1 VSARSIDRAT
11 FLANLYPTLH
21 IIVQVPAT
29 ATSGSA
35 FDDIRQFTTSIN
47 TNTASNITIQHRI
60 ITAPQPILDASI
72 YILHLLQPSP
82 VTPFAVLTPLI
93 ATELRVHLNVLR
105 ANPTATLILTP
116 RLLPEPAS
124 VDRDVEATARLRDLA
139 LLQLA
144 NEREI
149 ILEDWMAILNSVSDN
164 MGRLVVVN
172 KTRSRERVV
181 VLLEVRYQAFNR

>member
-1 VSARSIDRAT
+1 VSARSIDRAA

-21 IIVQVPAT
+21 IIVQTPTA

-35 FDDIRQFTTSIN
+35 FDDIRFTTSIN
-47 TNTASNITIQHRI
+47 STTASNITIQHRPL
-60 ITAPQPILDASI
+60 TASQLILDASI
-72 YILHLLQPSP
+72 YILHLPQPSP
-82 VTPFAVLTPLI
+82 ITPFAVLTPLI
-93 ATELRVHLNVLR
+93 ATELRVHLDVLR
-105 ANPTATLILTP
+105 VNPTATLILTP

-124 VDRDVEATARLRDLA
+124 VDPDAEATARLRDLA

-149 ILEDWMAILNSVSDN
+149 GLEEWIAILNSVSDN

-172 KTRSRERVV
+172 KIRSRESTS

>member
-21 IIVQVPAT
+21 IIVQVPTT

-35 FDDIRQFTTSIN
+35 LDDIRQFTTSIN
-47 TNTASNITIQHRI
+47 TNTASNITIQHRTL
-60 ITAPQPILDASI
+60 TAPQPILDASI
-72 YILHLLQPSP
+72 YILHLPQPSP
-82 VTPFAVLTPLI
+82 VTTLAALTPLI
-93 ATELRVHLNVLR
+93 ATELRVHLDVLR

-149 ILEDWMAILNSVSDN
+149 VLEDWMAILNSVSDN

-172 KTRSRERVV
+172 KTRSRESVV
-181 VLLEVRYQAFNR
+181 VLLEVRYQAFSR